1 MHSYWYPPGAHAE
14 KGADV
19 KGPMLCSK
27 GPTHKRLMLCSKGP
41 MLWRVLTHTAAVRAV
56 PAALHHPRVQ
66 RDSSYVA
73 DDVAIG
79 LLVAAGELLK

>member
-27 GPTHKRLMLCSKGP
+27 GPTHKMPMLCSKGP
-41 MLWRVLTHTAAVRAV
+41 ML
-56 PAALHHPRVQ
+56 
-66 RDSSYVA
+66 
-73 DDVAIG
+73 
-79 LLVAAGELLK
+79 